1 MGLGRH
7 GSRTSHP
14 LLGIFFFVVAWRA
27 QWLGLWARLSPPWAR
42 HSSVHP
48 RVCGQ
53 LWSRI
58 PTCPLFPRH
67 FPHWARS
74 RRAVCL
80 NVAIMTTEVWSGLVT
95 AGFGAS
101 RPVPDTQR
109 SLHKITRH

>member
-1 MGLGRH
+1 MARAVGPIEPSLG
-7 GSRTSHP
+7 
-14 LLGIFFFVVAWRA
+14 
-27 QWLGLWARLSPPWAR
+27 
-42 HSSVHP
+42 P

-80 NVAIMTTEVWSGLVT
+80 NVAIVTTGVWSGLVT
-95 AGFGAS
+95 AGSGAS
-101 RPVPDTQR
+101 RPLPGTQP